1 MTIMDFF
8 YVSGWTLILIY
19 KLFFLCVIQTTVA
32 KNAVGKFLK
41 SSSLAKK
48 KIHQAL
54 FWREKTGKQNNIVFI
69 FVNDF

>member
-41 SSSLAKK
+41 SSSLA
-48 KIHQAL
+48 
-54 FWREKTGKQNNIVFI
+54 
-69 FVNDF
+69 

>member
-48 KIHQAL
+48 KSIKHYFGERRLVNKIIL
-54 FWREKTGKQNNIVFI
+54 FSSL
-69 FVNDF
+69 